1 MGPRARHLL
10 AAALA
15 ALAAPPA
22 LADAPQDEYALPPVV
37 VEGER
42 PTQELA
48 EDRAAAGTVLEG
60 PALER
65 TGQALPEV
73 LDAQPGVRVQ
83 RLGGP
88 GSLATLSIRG
98 SSPEQV
104 LVTLDGVPLNDAAG
118 GPVDLSR
125 LPVGN
130 LARVEIYRGVSPVAF
145 GASAIGG
152 VLALETQSGGRRRLE
167 ATVSGGSWWERGVR
181 LFGADVFGAG
191 DVAVGIDYAGARGDF
206 TYWNDGGTRF
216 DASDDTRVQRQNAAF
231 DQVSA
236 LAKGRLFLGPH
247 VALTL
252 LDWTFWR
259 TQGLPGL
266 GLYETRRAHLA
277 VLENLAALRVDA
289 AGLADDR
296 LDVGVTASFRLA
308 DTRLS
313 DPLSEIGLA
322 ADDSRDRALVPDVR
336 GGVTVRILPAWDA
349 RASAGW
355 RYERFAPSEAGAGL
369 VPSDRHA
376 GFAALESGVTV
387 APLGL
392 LIVPSGRV
400 EVALSQLTA
409 RAVDAPSES
418 SHRDV
423 AATWRLS
430 LVQKAGADTQL
441 TLAGGSAA
449 RFPSLFELF
458 GNTGAVKG
466 NPQLVPESS
475 LGLDAGVVHTAG
487 WLPRPHR
494 LRLSLTGFASWVDD
508 LIQFVQTAQN
518 VSVADNLARA
528 RLLGL
533 EAEARADLFGHWRSE
548 AGVSLVHAVDTGD
561 VAARAGK
568 ALPLRP
574 AWRWHARTEG
584 YTGRFGWLRDAAL
597 AVELEHTAGDWLDP
611 ANLVWLPS
619 RLALGLELTVAL
631 VPQHLRLGLAAR
643 NLASDQALD
652 LVGHPVPGRSFHA
665 TLSGSLLP

>member
-1 MGPRARHLL
+1 MRPRARHLL

-475 LGLDAGVVHTAG
+475 LGLDAGARSG
-487 WLPRPHR
+487 PRPR
-494 LRLSLTGFASWVDD
+494 LR
-508 LIQFVQTAQN
+508 QRPRRR
-518 VSVADNLARA
+518 VARAARLPCHGRGLATRGAGDGAAPGRHAGRVRARA
-528 RLLGL
+528 RRGC
-533 EAEARADLFGHWRSE
+533 ARSRRAAARPVGRGRERALPGPGAAGADGR
-548 AGVSLVHAVDTGD
+548 AGVWRRRGGRAHVPRGARPGRRRDGAPSPAPRRAGGGVPAGAVGRAGARGGLRRRRPPGRGHRGP
-561 VAARAGK
+561 AAR
-568 ALPLRP
+568 RP
-574 AWRWHARTEG
+574 YRR
-584 YTGRFGWLRDAAL
+584 
-597 AVELEHTAGDWLDP
+597 
-611 ANLVWLPS
+611 
-619 RLALGLELTVAL
+619 
-631 VPQHLRLGLAAR
+631 
-643 NLASDQALD
+643 
-652 LVGHPVPGRSFHA
+652 
-665 TLSGSLLP
+665 